1 MLAGR
6 VTASV
11 LYDNKD
17 ISAELAL
24 YLEGLNYTDNL
35 SGEADTLD
43 LTLEDRQGLWQNAW
57 HPDKGATLQATLNTL
72 NWESLYEGNKSLK
85 LGQYE
90 IDELTSSGAPSQVQI
105 RAVSV
110 PDNNTLRGTERSRSW
125 EKAELKTIANDVASG
140 AGMELTFDT
149 EDNPTLERVEQTEQ
163 SDLSFLL
170 ALTKDRGLALKIT
183 ENKVVIFDE
192 AKYEQEEPK
201 ITVVKPGT
209 VILDGPGTT
218 ITKILNYSL
227 SNRQRDIYKSCHVK
241 YQKSK
246 TKEAIEAT
254 FDDPDKKEGKT
265 LEIKEQVESVA
276 DAQRLA
282 KKRLREKNREEW
294 TGSITVVGNLNLVAA
309 VTVQLKGFGVYDGKY
324 IITRATHSIGR
335 NYQTSIEIRR
345 CLNGY

>member
-6 VTASV
+6 VTANV
-11 LYDNKD
+11 LYNNTD

-24 YLEGLNYTDNL
+24 YLKGLTYTDNL

-43 LTLEDRQGLWQNAW
+43 LTLEDRQGLWENAW
-57 HPDKGATLQATLNTL
+57 FPDKGATLQASLNTQ
-72 NWESLYEGNKSLK
+72 NWESLYAGSNSLN
-85 LGQYE
+85 LGLYE
-90 IDELTSSGAPSQVQI
+90 IDEINSTGYPSEVQI
-105 RAVSV
+105 RSVSV

-183 ENKVVIFDE
+183 EKKVVIFDE

-201 ITVVKPGT
+201 ITIVKPHT
-209 VILDGPGTT
+209 AFLDGGGNFV
-218 ITKILNYSL
+218 TKILGYSL
-227 SNRQRDIYKSCHVK
+227 NNKQRDIYKSCHVK
-241 YQKSK
+241 YQKGK
-246 TKEAIEAT
+246 TKEAVEGT

-282 KKRLREKNREEW
+282 KKRLREKNKEEW
-294 TGSITVVGNLNLVAA
+294 TGSFTLVGNTNLVAA
-309 VTVQLKGFGVYDGKY
+309 VTVKLQGFGKYDGKY
-324 IITRATHSIGR
+324 IVTRATHTIGSG
-335 NYQTSIEIRR
+335 YQTSIEIRR

>member
-11 LYDNKD
+11 LYNNKD
-17 ISAELAL
+17 ISAELSL
-24 YLEGLNYTDNL
+24 YLKGLNYTDNF

-43 LTLEDRQGLWQNAW
+43 LTLEDRQGLWENAW
-57 HPDKGATLQATLNTL
+57 APDKGATLQATLNTL
-72 NWESLYEGNKSLK
+72 NWEGLYSGSNSLK
-85 LGQYE
+85 LGMYE
-90 IDELTSSGAPSQVQI
+90 IDELTSSGSPSEVQI

-192 AKYEQEEPK
+192 SKYEQEAPK
-201 ITVVKPGT
+201 ITIIKPGT
-209 VILDGPGTT
+209 FFSDGAGINVTRV
-218 ITKILNYSL
+218 LSYSL
-227 SNRQRDIYKSCHVK
+227 RNRQRDIYKSCHVK
-241 YQKSK
+241 YQKGK

-254 FDDPDKKEGKT
+254 FDDPDKKKGKT
-265 LEIKEQVESVA
+265 LEVKEQVESVA

-282 KKRLREKNREEW
+282 KKRLREKNKDEW
-294 TGSITVVGNLNLVAA
+294 TGSLTVVGNLNLVAA
-309 VTVQLKGFGVYDGKY
+309 VTVKLQGFGVYDGNY
-324 IITRATHSIGR
+324 IITRATHSIGSG
-335 NYQTSIEIRR
+335 YTTTIEVRR

>member
-24 YLEGLNYTDNL
+24 YLKGLNYTDNF

-43 LTLEDRQGLWQNAW
+43 LTLEDRQGLWENAW
-57 HPDKGATLQATLNTL
+57 APDKGATLQDTLNTL
-72 NWESLYEGNKSLK
+72 NWESLYAGSNSLK
-85 LGQYE
+85 LGMYE
-90 IDELTSSGAPSQVQI
+90 IDELTSSGSPSEVQI

-110 PDNNTLRGTERSRSW
+110 PDNNMLRGTERSRSW

-192 AKYEQEEPK
+192 SKYEQEEPK
-201 ITVVKPGT
+201 ITIIKPGT
-209 VILDGPGTT
+209 SFLDGTGINVTRV
-218 ITKILNYSL
+218 L
-227 SNRQRDIYKSCHVK
+227 SYQLRNRQRDIYKSCHVK
-241 YQKSK
+241 YQKGK

-282 KKRLREKNREEW
+282 KKRLREKNKEEW
-294 TGSITVVGNLNLVAA
+294 TGSLTVVGNLNLVAA
-309 VTVQLKGFGVYDGKY
+309 VTAKLQGFGVYDGNY
-324 IITRATHSIGR
+324 IITRATHSIGSG
-335 NYQTSIEIRR
+335 YTTTIEVRR

>member
-201 ITVVKPGT
+201 ITIAKPGT

-218 ITKILNYSL
+218 ITKILSYSL

-324 IITRATHSIGR
+324 IITRATHSIGS